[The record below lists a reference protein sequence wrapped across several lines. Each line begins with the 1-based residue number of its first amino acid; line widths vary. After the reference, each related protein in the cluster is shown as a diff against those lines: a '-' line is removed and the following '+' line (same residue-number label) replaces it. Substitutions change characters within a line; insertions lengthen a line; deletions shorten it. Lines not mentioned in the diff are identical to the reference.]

1 MTDDIRA
8 ARARRAT
15 EARKQL
21 INRSKAKQGRQG
33 VTRARERVYAATH
46 EALRAGLEASRGT

>member
-15 EARKQL
+15 EARKKL
-21 INRSKAKQGRQG
+21 IERAKAKQGQQG

-46 EALRAGLEASRGT
+46 DALRAELECRK